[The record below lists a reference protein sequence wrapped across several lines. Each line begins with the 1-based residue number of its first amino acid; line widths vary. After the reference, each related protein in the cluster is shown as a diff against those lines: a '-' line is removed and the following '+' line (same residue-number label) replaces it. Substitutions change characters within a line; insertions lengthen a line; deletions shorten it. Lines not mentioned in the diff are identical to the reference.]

1 MYQEENQPQ
10 KQEPTS
16 PLKYGL
22 KYLKKYRTKL
32 AFAIFWSILFVI
44 IPMQVPVITGTLV
57 DGLTINNSRNDKPLL
72 FYGLIEVG
80 KTAYEVLSF
89 SFISLIILAIS
100 YGIASHLRISLRA
113 IVSRN
118 FAFELQRILV
128 RKLEFLSLDIHTKHG
143 SGDLLNRAIIDANNL
158 RPFVEATI
166 IKSITNVARIS
177 YPLVM
182 LFVIDPFIALVAS
195 SILPAQYF
203 IIKSLQSKISEVSRQ
218 LRNDKARLTMLIKE
232 DLDSIETIQTS
243 NAETYSLQKISNQI
257 ERVEEARTKGQRYY
271 AMMMGFAVGLT
282 GLGVALT
289 WWLGGLSVISG
300 DMTLGQLII
309 FSGFVLFAY
318 TPVRRLTQIVKDHH
332 RGIVAIRHIQE
343 ILEEPSSIK
352 EDENPRSLEICH
364 GTITLRNVSFS
375 FNKEQKRNPV
385 LNNININIE
394 PKRITAIIGSS
405 GSGKSSILRLI
416 TRLYDPS
423 EGQML
428 IDGQDLKK
436 VSIQSLRSQIAVVPQ
451 SPVIFTG
458 SIIENIRVASPNAS
472 DTEVKQA
479 CWNADASKFI
489 NKFEKGLDTIIGKG
503 GIYLSVGQAQRIAI
517 ARALLKKKAK
527 ILLLDEPNSAIDPES
542 AKSIMNT
549 LHKLKKEMTIVLV
562 AHDREAIDKVDN
574 VITIDNGKVVE
585 IVENGT
591 TKEIE
596 VGNGAHIIFSQKN
609 LNYIYAAGD
618 TSNSISVLKM
628 RYPLRNFVF
637 EKPVN
642 QFGNINRIN
651 DNNGVTADINTNTDT
666 ISTNISKQERESFH
680 FFEYKMIGRSVN
692 KRGINVV
699 FIGERINPQLKIFV
713 MAGQHGDEK
722 YSCKAAERLISYL
735 WRTRAKD
742 FAPNVCIAILPNA
755 NPDGSHK
762 HTRRTADAIDMN
774 RDHVILTSEENRVI
788 HSFIRSWK
796 PNLIIDLHNYPPIR
810 KYLKR
815 KNYIFY
821 HDILIDTAS
830 NLAIQKRLDQD
841 ELKGL
846 IQGIQSDLN
855 QFNYSAE
862 RYALIDREGKVR
874 HSTHDI
880 VDARNFFSLRYN
892 TFTILLEA
900 REPLRKDGKNERE
913 RTISAQYQ
921 ALLSILKWAT
931 KCTDFLL
938 DKSSL
943 PSYKKGD
950 RIPIRSNYILSE
962 QPFKMNFKNT
972 ITKQIEEVTLPKYR
986 SDIKATK
993 HVRLPSAYAVPEVKN
1008 SIIEFLHNHGF
1019 ASERIK
1025 DDSKLQAVQK
1035 YLILSLGPPK
1045 SDGKSAKKVVTITND
1060 EKKDLSNYEIF
1071 SVNQEGGHSLALLLE
1086 PQSGYGLHKYSDLSL
1101 SLEPGLEYPILRVV

>member
-1 MYQEENQPQ
+1 MYREEHQPQ
-10 KQEPTS
+10 KQESTS

-80 KTAYEVLSF
+80 KSAYEVLFF
-89 SFISLIILAIS
+89 SLVSLIILAIS

-113 IVSRN
+113 IVSKN

-143 SGDLLNRAIIDANNL
+143 SGDLLNRAIIDTNNL

-166 IKSITNVARIS
+166 IKSITNVIRIS
-177 YPLVM
+177 YPLIM

-195 SILPAQYF
+195 LILPAQYF
-203 IIKSLQSKISEVSRQ
+203 IIKSLQSKISDVSRQ
-218 LRNDKARLTMLIKE
+218 LRNDKARLTMLLKE

-243 NAETYSLQKISNQI
+243 NAETYSIQKISKQI
-257 ERVEEARTKGQRYY
+257 GKVEEAQTKGQRYY

-289 WWLGGLSVISG
+289 WWLGGLAVISG

-343 ILEEPSSIK
+343 ILEEPSSIE
-352 EDENPRSLEICH
+352 EDENPICLEIRH
-364 GTITLRNVSFS
+364 GTITFRNVSFS
-375 FNKEQKRNPV
+375 FDKKQKINPV

-405 GSGKSSILRLI
+405 GSGKTSILRLI

-423 EGQML
+423 EGQVL
-428 IDGQDLKK
+428 IDGQDLKN

-458 SIIENIRVASPNAS
+458 SIIENIRLANPNAS

-479 CWNADASKFI
+479 CLNADAIKFI
-489 NKFEKGLDTIIGKG
+489 NKFEKGLDTVVGKG

-517 ARALLKKKAK
+517 ARALLKKAK

-574 VITIDNGKVVE
+574 VITIENGKVVE
-585 IVENGT
+585 IVEDGT
-591 TKEIE
+591 VKEIE
-596 VGNGAHIIFSQKN
+596 VNNGAHIIFSQKN
-609 LNYIYAAGD
+609 LNYIYAPSN
-618 TSNSISVLKM
+618 TSDSVSVVKM
-628 RYPLRNFVF
+628 KYPLRNFVF
-637 EKPVN
+637 EKPIN
-642 QFGNINRIN
+642 QFGSISRIN
-651 DNNGVTADINTNTDT
+651 DNNGITADINTNTDT
-666 ISTNISKQERESFH
+666 ISTTISKQEQESLH

-722 YSCKAAERLISYL
+722 YGCKAAERLTSYL

-742 FAPNVCIAILPNA
+742 FASNVCIAILPNA
-755 NPDGSHK
+755 NPDGSYK
-762 HTRRTADAIDMN
+762 HTRRTANGIDMN
-774 RDHVILTSEENRVI
+774 RDHLILSSEENRAI

-796 PNLIIDLHNYPPIR
+796 PNLIIDLHNYPPR
-810 KYLKR
+810 RRYLTK
-815 KNYIFY
+815 KNYAFY
-821 HDILIDTAS
+821 HDILVDTPS

-841 ELKGL
+841 KLKSL
-846 IQGIQSDLN
+846 IQCIQSDFN
-855 QFNYSAE
+855 QFNYSCE
-862 RYALIDREGKVR
+862 RYALIDHEGKVR

-880 VDARNFFSLRYN
+880 VDARNFLSLRYN

-900 REPLRKDGKNERE
+900 REPLREDGKNERE
-913 RTISAQYQ
+913 RTISAQYE

-931 KCTDFLL
+931 RNTDFLL
-938 DKSSL
+938 DKFSL
-943 PSYKKGD
+943 PSSKKGD

-962 QPFKMNFKNT
+962 QPFRMNFKNT

-986 SDIKATK
+986 SDVKATK
-993 HVRLPSAYAVPEVKN
+993 YIRLPSAYAVPEVKN
-1008 SIIEFLHNHGF
+1008 SIIELLHNHGF
-1019 ASERIK
+1019 AYERIK
-1025 DDSKLQAVQK
+1025 DGSKLQAVQK
-1035 YLILSLGPPK
+1035 YLILSLVPPK
-1045 SDGKSAKKVVTITND
+1045 ADGKSAKKVVMITD
-1060 EKKDLSNYEIF
+1060 HEKKDLSNYEIF
-1071 SVNQEGGHSLALLLE
+1071 SINQEGGHSLALLLE
-1086 PQSGYGLHKYSDLSL
+1086 PQSEYGLHKYSDLNL
-1101 SLEPGLEYPILRVV
+1101 TLEPGLEYPILRVV